1 MRKVVGNVFINILGN
16 KEKKVMRW
24 KWAYR
29 DYIRWI
35 EMRGR
40 MRDTWW
46 SEEARGRVWI
56 QGVGKHG
63 MFQKPN
69 SCIWLY
75 PL

>member
-35 EMRGR
+35 EMRGK
-40 MRDTWW
+40 MRDTW
-46 SEEARGRVWI
+46 
-56 QGVGKHG
+56 
-63 MFQKPN
+63 
-69 SCIWLY
+69 
-75 PL
+75 